1 MVRETQMNDGS
12 HGNGAG
18 PRPERVA
25 ARSFR
30 ELLGDVMTL
39 GELQVQLFRID
50 WEQCKARAVVPLV
63 TLAIG
68 AVLLLSCVPV
78 ALVCLAL
85 FIDELTRLTP
95 AASFL
100 VAVGIGLIL
109 GGLLALGSAW
119 YLRNSFAMFKR
130 SQSELDQNYRW
141 VKSMLGRMS
150 TAPFKSKE
158 DDRYARQSS
167 N

>member
-1 MVRETQMNDGS
+1 MVRETQMNDGT
-12 HGNGAG
+12 HNGNSGG
-18 PRPERVA
+18 PSPQRVA

-39 GELQVQLFRID
+39 GELQMQLFRID

-63 TLAIG
+63 MLAIG
-68 AVLLLSCVPV
+68 TVLLLSCVPV

-85 FIDELTRLTP
+85 FINEMTRLTP

-100 VAVGIGLIL
+100 VAVGVGMIL
-109 GGLLALGSAW
+109 GGLMALGSAM

-130 SQSELDQNYRW
+130 SQNELDQNYRW
-141 VKSMLGRMS
+141 VKTMLGRAG
-150 TAPFKSKE
+150 TAPFQSKE
-158 DDRYARQSS
+158 SDRFTRHSS
-167 N
+167 

>member
-1 MVRETQMNDGS
+1 MVRETQMNE
-12 HGNGAG
+12 GNGKSTG
-18 PRPERVA
+18 PSPERVA

-39 GELQVQLFRID
+39 GELQMQLFRID

-85 FIDELTRLTP
+85 FIEEFTRLTP

-100 VAVGIGLIL
+100 VALGVGMIL
-109 GGLLALGSAW
+109 GGVLALGAAM

-141 VKSMLGRMS
+141 VKTMLGRAG
-150 TAPFKSKE
+150 TAPFRSQE
-158 DDRYARQSS
+158 DDRFARRS